1 MEVVQTETG
10 WAVVD
15 SGGRVVK
22 EFVSNSQAWRFLDRN
37 DEAGDAYDRIRMCFN
52 GGYQR
57 GGA

>member
-37 DEAGDAYDRIRMCFN
+37 DEAGDRIRMCFN